1 MNNTVREELYEALN
15 DLLEK
20 QFKDFKWWLK
30 SIDHNGKRNIPTV
43 SLETANQQEVVDLLI
58 QYYEEEAPEVCIRV
72 LKKSNINDV
81 ARKLEDTLQK
91 AADAHQLPDSSAA
104 DAHQLPDSSD
114 ADAHQLPDSSDYRS
128 YVKKKFQM
136 IEDPNST
143 PGEYVSLNKRY
154 SELIILDGQLSQ
166 LERKYEILAIGRV
179 HTEISKRT
187 ESSAKIETLFN
198 PNYGLIPQT
207 VVLQGAAGIGKTTM
221 AKKIMLN
228 WASQDFYPD
237 RFNYVFY
244 IYCREL
250 NLHTESEKSSIA
262 EIISKQCPSG
272 YAVENVIQNILKN
285 EKKLLF
291 IIDGFDEFRYSFD
304 QSENY
309 FCIDP
314 WKKEP
319 VRILLK
325 SLFQKK
331 LLPESS
337 LIITTR
343 PIALDTLHQCLEY
356 PRFFQILGFS
366 REKRE
371 EYFQNFFGKNKDQAT
386 QALRFVKQNDTLF
399 TMCVI
404 PLVSWIICTV
414 MKQEMEEGI
423 DLQKTPCTL
432 TAIYMLYL
440 SSLLKFHHKEAKQNV
455 QRKLKSFCS
464 LAAEGIWEQQILF
477 REEDLKK
484 HSLVQDDFFPLFL
497 NQNIFKQDI
506 HRIQT
511 FSFIHLSFQE
521 FFAALL
527 YVLEDKKKWHSQ
539 NPNSN
544 LKTLL
549 RRHNIYFES
558 DFAVGFRFLFGFLNE
573 ENRMKN
579 LKKDFRCIISQRSKE
594 LLLDWV
600 KENINR
606 KIYSLD
612 LNWITQDNHM
622 LYLYNSFHIRIH
634 FYLEKE
640 ILSYL
645 YETQDENFV
654 RNALCAITEINYH
667 CHSDMEL
674 MILAYCIQHCQNLE
688 YLYVRSPTSL
698 YQADNGLFCPKN
710 EVPSHLANLQTDW
723 KPFIVDEEYMEH
735 LLKSLTKL
743 RNLKVLR
750 FENLHFTQS
759 CWRQLIQIFDTNQK
773 LKELNL
779 IFQVINHETMELLC
793 EALQHPYCNV
803 ETLELNGKA
812 MTGFCSW
819 NLTEVFWRD
828 QRLKELKLYLYNTD
842 NTTVKSLCEG
852 LQHPDCKVEKLW
864 LSGEFV
870 TKSCS
875 RHVADLFRRSQTIKK
890 LWLVLTYPNQPTF
903 KMICEGL
910 QDRDCKVEELCWHL
924 AEVLRKNQRLT
935 KLWLWVQSSDYRMVE
950 ILCAALQ
957 HPHCKMK
964 KLCIHEGFLSTSS
977 SSDFL
982 GVLKRLTELQL
993 FLYSLDEEVEEI
1005 LCEGLQHPDC
1015 KIEKLRLEGEFLKE
1029 SFCASFAKI
1038 LKEETRLTELDL
1050 LSQNT
1055 NNRAVQMLCDGLK
1068 HPNCNIIKVGLGGTF
1083 LTDYFSS
1090 YLSDVFR
1097 KHRTLKELELFP
1109 INNINEVM
1117 EVLCKGLKHRDC
1129 KLKVLR
1135 VNGEYLKVLC
1145 GHSLSF
1151 GRQIAKIAKINRNL
1165 QELYL
1170 HGDCISDYD
1179 TNLLCE
1185 ELKHSRHNLKELCL
1199 NGKYIIQDGE
1209 WMVVEHTTTAS

>member
-803 ETLELNGKA
+803 ETLELFGK
-812 MTGFCSW
+812 CL
-819 NLTEVFWRD
+819 NE
-828 QRLKELKLYLYNTD
+828 
-842 NTTVKSLCEG
+842 
-852 LQHPDCKVEKLW
+852 
-864 LSGEFV
+864 
-870 TKSCS
+870 SCS
-875 RHVADLFRRSQTIKK
+875 
-890 LWLVLTYPNQPTF
+890 
-903 KMICEGL
+903 
-910 QDRDCKVEELCWHL
+910 WHL